1 MKRDPF
7 LFKEAALLNRVH
19 DNSVSELNKSSR
31 TDTIFVVTA
40 IAFNLIVLGINSGV
54 ADAASGRSGDTVND
68 IVLIVFIIMTLLM
81 NTIAISAL
89 NLGKRT
95 RQMLLD
101 GLVKMYSDNEVEKY
115 YDPSIMS
122 NYNARYLLF
131 SGVIGTLALTA
142 IAVPLIIRFL

>member
-1 MKRDPF
+1 M
-7 LFKEAALLNRVH
+7 LNQVH
-19 DNSVSELNKSSR
+19 DHIVSELNQSSR

-68 IVLIVFIIMTLLM
+68 IVLIVFITMTLLM

-101 GLVKMYSDNEVEKY
+101 GLVTMYRDNEVEKY
-115 YDPSIMS
+115 YDPALMS

>member
-1 MKRDPF
+1 M
-7 LFKEAALLNRVH
+7 LNRVH
-19 DNSVSELNKSSR
+19 DHIVSELSQSTR

-40 IAFNLIVLGINSGV
+40 IVFNLVVLGINYSV
-54 ADAASGRSGDTVND
+54 ADAASGRSGDTVDD
-68 IVLIVFIIMTLLM
+68 IVLIVFIIMTILM

-101 GLVKMYSDNEVEKY
+101 GLVTMYRDNEVEKY

>member
-1 MKRDPF
+1 M
-7 LFKEAALLNRVH
+7 LNRVH
-19 DNSVSELNKSSR
+19 DHIVSELSQSSR

-68 IVLIVFIIMTLLM
+68 IVLTVFIIMTLLM
-81 NTIAISAL
+81 NAIAISAL

-101 GLVKMYSDNEVEKY
+101 GLVTMYRDNEVEKY
-115 YDPSIMS
+115 YNPSLMS
-122 NYNARYLLF
+122 NYNTRYLLF
-131 SGVIGTLALTA
+131 SGVIGTLALAA

>member
-1 MKRDPF
+1 M
-7 LFKEAALLNRVH
+7 LNQVH
-19 DNSVSELNKSSR
+19 DHIVSELNQSSR

-40 IAFNLIVLGINSGV
+40 IVFNLIVLGINSGV

-68 IVLIVFIIMTLLM
+68 VVLIVFIIMTILM

-95 RQMLLD
+95 RQLLLD
-101 GLVKMYSDNEVEKY
+101 GLVKMYSDNDVEKY
-115 YDPSIMS
+115 FDPSLMS
-122 NYNARYLLF
+122 NYDARYLLF
-131 SGVIGTLALTA
+131 SGIIGTLALTA

>member
-1 MKRDPF
+1 M
-7 LFKEAALLNRVH
+7 LNQVH
-19 DNSVSELNKSSR
+19 DHIVSELNQSSR

-40 IAFNLIVLGINSGV
+40 IAFNLIVLGTNSGV

-101 GLVKMYSDNEVEKY
+101 GLVTMYRDNEVEKY
-115 YDPSIMS
+115 YDPAIMS

>member
-1 MKRDPF
+1 M
-7 LFKEAALLNRVH
+7 LNQVH
-19 DNSVSELNKSSR
+19 DHIVSELNQSSR

-101 GLVKMYSDNEVEKY
+101 GLVTMYRDNEVEKY
-115 YDPSIMS
+115 YDPALMS

-142 IAVPLIIRFL
+142 IAVPMIIRFL

>member
-1 MKRDPF
+1 M
-7 LFKEAALLNRVH
+7 LNQVH
-19 DNSVSELNKSSR
+19 DHIVSELSQSSR

-40 IAFNLIVLGINSGV
+40 ILFNLIVLGINSSV

-68 IVLIVFIIMTLLM
+68 VVLIVFIIMTLLI
-81 NTIAISAL
+81 NAIAISAL

-101 GLVKMYSDNEVEKY
+101 GLVKMYSDNDVEKY
-115 YDPSIMS
+115 YSPSLMS

>member
-1 MKRDPF
+1 M
-7 LFKEAALLNRVH
+7 LNQVH
-19 DNSVSELNKSSR
+19 DHIVSELNQSSR

-101 GLVKMYSDNEVEKY
+101 GLVTMYRDNEVEKY
-115 YDPSIMS
+115 YDPALMS
-122 NYNARYLLF
+122 NFNARYLLF
-131 SGVIGTLALTA
+131 SGVIGTLAVTA

>member
-1 MKRDPF
+1 M
-7 LFKEAALLNRVH
+7 LNQVH
-19 DNSVSELNKSSR
+19 DHIVSELNQSSR

-101 GLVKMYSDNEVEKY
+101 GLVTMYRDNEVEKY
-115 YDPSIMS
+115 YDPALMS

>member
-1 MKRDPF
+1 V
-7 LFKEAALLNRVH
+7 LNRVH
-19 DNSVSELNKSSR
+19 DHIVSELNQSSR

-40 IAFNLIVLGINSGV
+40 IAFNLIVLGINSSV
-54 ADAASGRSGDTVND
+54 AGSGSGRGGDPAND
-68 IVLIVFIIMTLLM
+68 IVLTVFMIMTILM

-95 RQMLLD
+95 RQLLLN
-101 GLVKMYSDNEVEKY
+101 GLVKMYSDNKVEKY
-115 YDPSIMS
+115 YDPSLMS

-142 IAVPLIIRFL
+142 IAVPLIIRFI

>member
-1 MKRDPF
+1 M
-7 LFKEAALLNRVH
+7 LNQVH
-19 DNSVSELNKSSR
+19 DHIVSELNQSSR

-101 GLVKMYSDNEVEKY
+101 GLVTMYRDNEVEKY
-115 YDPSIMS
+115 YDPAIMS

>member
-1 MKRDPF
+1 M
-7 LFKEAALLNRVH
+7 LNRVH
-19 DNSVSELNKSSR
+19 DHIVSELSQSSR

-40 IAFNLIVLGINSGV
+40 IAFNLIVLGINSSV

-68 IVLIVFIIMTLLM
+68 IVLIVFIIMTLLI
-81 NTIAISAL
+81 NAIAISAL

-101 GLVKMYSDNEVEKY
+101 GLVSMYRDNEVEKY
-115 YDPSIMS
+115 YSPSLMS

>member
-1 MKRDPF
+1 M
-7 LFKEAALLNRVH
+7 LNRVH
-19 DNSVSELNKSSR
+19 DHIVSELNQSSR

-68 IVLIVFIIMTLLM
+68 IVLIVFIIMTILM

-142 IAVPLIIRFL
+142 IAVPLIIRFV

>member
-1 MKRDPF
+1 M
-7 LFKEAALLNRVH
+7 LNQVH
-19 DNSVSELNKSSR
+19 DHIVSELSQSSR

-40 IAFNLIVLGINSGV
+40 ILFNLIVLGINSSV

-68 IVLIVFIIMTLLM
+68 VVLIVFIIMTLLI
-81 NTIAISAL
+81 NAIAISAL

-101 GLVKMYSDNEVEKY
+101 GLVKMYSDNDVEKY
-115 YDPSIMS
+115 YSPSLMS

-142 IAVPLIIRFL
+142 IAVPMIIRFL

>member
-1 MKRDPF
+1 M
-7 LFKEAALLNRVH
+7 LNQVH
-19 DNSVSELNKSSR
+19 DHIVSELNQSSR

-40 IAFNLIVLGINSGV
+40 ILFNLIVLGINSSV
-54 ADAASGRSGDTVND
+54 ADAATGYNADSVND
-68 IVLIVFIIMTLLM
+68 IVLIVFIFMTIVM
-81 NTIAISAL
+81 ATIAISAL

-115 YDPSIMS
+115 YSPSLLS

>member
-1 MKRDPF
+1 M
-7 LFKEAALLNRVH
+7 LNRVH
-19 DNSVSELNKSSR
+19 DHIVSELSQSSR

-68 IVLIVFIIMTLLM
+68 IVLTVFIIMTLLM
-81 NTIAISAL
+81 NAIAISAL

-101 GLVKMYSDNEVEKY
+101 GLVTMYRDNEVEKY
-115 YDPSIMS
+115 YNPSLMS
-122 NYNARYLLF
+122 NYNTRYLLF
-131 SGVIGTLALTA
+131 SGVIGTLALAA
-142 IAVPLIIRFL
+142 IAVP

>member
-1 MKRDPF
+1 M
-7 LFKEAALLNRVH
+7 LNRVH
-19 DNSVSELNKSSR
+19 DHIVSELNQSSR

-101 GLVKMYSDNEVEKY
+101 GLVTMYRDNEVEKY
-115 YDPSIMS
+115 YDPALMS
-122 NYNARYLLF
+122 NFNARYLLF
-131 SGVIGTLALTA
+131 SGIIGTLALTA

>member
-1 MKRDPF
+1 M
-7 LFKEAALLNRVH
+7 LNRVH
-19 DNSVSELNKSSR
+19 DHIVSELSQSSR

-101 GLVKMYSDNEVEKY
+101 GLVTMYRDNEVEKY
-115 YDPSIMS
+115 YDPAIMS

>member
-1 MKRDPF
+1 V
-7 LFKEAALLNRVH
+7 LNRVH
-19 DNSVSELNKSSR
+19 DHIVSELNQSSR

-40 IAFNLIVLGINSGV
+40 IAFNLIVLGINSSV
-54 ADAASGRSGDTVND
+54 ADAASRRSGNTVDD
-68 IVLIVFIIMTLLM
+68 IVLIVFIIMTILM

>member
-1 MKRDPF
+1 M
-7 LFKEAALLNRVH
+7 LIQVH
-19 DNSVSELNKSSR
+19 DHIVSELNQSSR

-68 IVLIVFIIMTLLM
+68 IVLIVFITMTLLM

-101 GLVKMYSDNEVEKY
+101 GLVTMYRDNEVEKY
-115 YDPSIMS
+115 YDPALMS

>member
-1 MKRDPF
+1 M
-7 LFKEAALLNRVH
+7 LNQVH
-19 DNSVSELNKSSR
+19 DHIVSELNQSSR

-40 IAFNLIVLGINSGV
+40 IVFNLIVLGINSGV
-54 ADAASGRSGDTVND
+54 ADAASGRSGDAVDD
-68 IVLIVFIIMTLLM
+68 IVLIVFIIMTLMM
-81 NTIAISAL
+81 NAIAISAL

-101 GLVKMYSDNEVEKY
+101 GLVSMYRDNEVEKY
-115 YDPSIMS
+115 YDPALMS